1 MPWWGKSETPKDE
14 QPSSANSS
22 TEVDKLP
29 PREKLPANLQ
39 KIVDKANADN
49 SNFFDDVKE
58 GKLVVFTSIIQ
69 R

>member
-14 QPSSANSS
+14 PSSANSS
-22 TEVDKLP
+22 TEADKLP

-58 GKLVVFTSIIQ
+58 GK
-69 R
+69 

>member
-14 QPSSANSS
+14 QSFSANSS

-58 GKLVVFTSIIQ
+58 GK
-69 R
+69 